1 MRFLFLLLMA
11 VFLYSYARNPFT
23 DLEGVVGYI
32 VVEKKGKVENYIVVE
47 ERGGGVK
54 TIKVNRNPKEF
65 LKKTEDDT
73 QKR

>member
-1 MRFLFLLLMA
+1 MRFLFLLLV
-11 VFLYSYARNPFT
+11 VFLYSYAKDPFT

-32 VVEKKGKVENYIVVE
+32 VVEKRGKVENYIVVE
-47 ERGGGVK
+47 EKGGGVR

-65 LKKTEDDT
+65 LKKTEDGT